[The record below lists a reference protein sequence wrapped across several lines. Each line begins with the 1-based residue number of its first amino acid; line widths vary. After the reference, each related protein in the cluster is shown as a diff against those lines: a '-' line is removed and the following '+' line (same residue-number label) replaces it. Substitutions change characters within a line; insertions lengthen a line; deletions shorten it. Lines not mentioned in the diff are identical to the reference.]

1 MLRRAMIPSLII
13 LVSVSLTLS
22 LHKVEGE
29 RSKMSNEENIENW
42 RVQELIQSAI
52 NVDQDIIKQRDEEEV
67 QVVETD
73 YCDENSDEPECN
85 SISPDEVE
93 DKTIL

>member
-22 LHKVEGE
+22 LHTVEGE